1 MVTIVLSKRKL
12 LDKLGLNEHELED
25 ILFNLKS
32 EIKPVDENNLEIE
45 INADRL
51 DLLTTDGIA
60 RAVKGLLGKELGEAK
75 YKVTETDYTLVVHN
89 VKYRPYTLAAIV
101 YNVNIDLQEL
111 IQFQEK
117 LHQTIGRKRKKVAIG
132 FHDLSKI
139 DSKIIEYREIPLNYK
154 FIPLNQNKEMSVSE
168 VINNT
173 EQGKLYG
180 NISVSD
186 GKSPAIIQDDG
197 QVLSIPPII
206 NSEKTKVT
214 EKTKNL
220 FIDVTG
226 TSYEAVAQ
234 TLDIIVTNLAETG
247 GIIGKVK
254 VIKKIDQTQLFS
266 PLLSHKVIST
276 TSKYVSETLG
286 ITITNKTLC
295 ENIQKMRMDC
305 VENEKV
311 NVIVPPYRIDIL
323 NEIDIVEDVAMS
335 IGYNNIL
342 ALPHKPIPAGYGSY
356 DYISLLER
364 KIRDLSIGANFTEIF
379 SFTLIK
385 DTKLLEREYVK
396 IINPISEEFNA
407 VRNSLVPVLLDF
419 LSKNQ
424 HARFPIRIFEI
435 GDIVIK
441 SQYSDTNYSNE
452 KRAGFAIMDDK
463 VSYEDIQAPIHYI
476 LSALGI
482 EPRYKEVSSKFLIEG
497 RAANIVY
504 ENEII
509 GILGETNLY
518 LLRSLGI
525 EYPIVVAEIYLTR
538 MYNILKKMNKENR
551 RA

>member
-75 YKVTETDYTLVVHN
+75 YNVTETDYTLVVHN

-247 GIIGKVK
+247 GMIGKVK

-266 PLLSHKVIST
+266 P
-276 TSKYVSETLG
+276 
-286 ITITNKTLC
+286 
-295 ENIQKMRMDC
+295 
-305 VENEKV
+305 
-311 NVIVPPYRIDIL
+311 
-323 NEIDIVEDVAMS
+323 
-335 IGYNNIL
+335 
-342 ALPHKPIPAGYGSY
+342 
-356 DYISLLER
+356 
-364 KIRDLSIGANFTEIF
+364 
-379 SFTLIK
+379 
-385 DTKLLEREYVK
+385 
-396 IINPISEEFNA
+396 
-407 VRNSLVPVLLDF
+407 
-419 LSKNQ
+419 
-424 HARFPIRIFEI
+424 
-435 GDIVIK
+435 
-441 SQYSDTNYSNE
+441 
-452 KRAGFAIMDDK
+452 
-463 VSYEDIQAPIHYI
+463 
-476 LSALGI
+476 
-482 EPRYKEVSSKFLIEG
+482 
-497 RAANIVY
+497 
-504 ENEII
+504 
-509 GILGETNLY
+509 
-518 LLRSLGI
+518 
-525 EYPIVVAEIYLTR
+525 
-538 MYNILKKMNKENR
+538 
-551 RA
+551 

>member
-89 VKYRPYTLAAIV
+89 VKYRPYALAAIV

-154 FIPLNQNKEMSVSE
+154 FIPLNQNKEMSISE
-168 VINNT
+168 VIDNT

-295 ENIQKMRMDC
+295 ENIRKMRMDC

-342 ALPHKPIPAGYGSY
+342 ALPHKPILAGYGSY

-385 DTKLLEREYVK
+385 DTKLLEKEYVK
-396 IINPISEEFNA
+396 IVNPISEEFNA
-407 VRNSLVPVLLDF
+407 VRNSLIPVLLDF

-424 HARFPIRIFEI
+424 HARLPIRIFEI

-525 EYPIVVAEIYLTR
+525 EYPIAVAEIYLTR
-538 MYNILKKMNKENR
+538 MYNILKKMNNR